1 MQNDIFLQKYLAMSK
16 KSSTF
21 AADFENYRASPI
33 RPAPSELPQALTG
46 ARVGG
51 CSGAM

>member
-1 MQNDIFLQKYLAMSK
+1 MSK

-21 AADFENYRASPI
+21 APAFESYRVSLT
-33 RPAPSELPQALTG
+33 RPAPSELPQDLTV

>member
-1 MQNDIFLQKYLAMSK
+1 MKKNEKKFCQNKKYIY
-16 KSSTF
+16 F
-21 AADFENYRASPI
+21 CRRVSPM
-33 RPAPSELPQALTG
+33 RPAPVESPQDLTV